1 MSSSHP
7 APQSFV
13 AVFVGATRGIGL
25 ATLKVLIRALPNPRF
40 YVIGRSKAR
49 FAGEL
54 ALLSEY
60 NPNATVQ
67 FVEAEVSLIK
77 AIDSACERIM
87 NLEKHVDLLFMSPG
101 SLAFGG
107 PHCKT
112 PVLWSLCLL
121 TYSTDTEE
129 NLDLCFALSFYI
141 RMRLIERLLP
151 LLMQA
156 SLPRVLSVL
165 AGGHEG
171 PLFANGGDIGLRKKG
186 NYTAPRAV
194 NQVTTLHSLAFIHF
208 ASHYPK
214 VSWLHVHPGWV
225 ATSFLSDLLQS
236 AGAVGVLV
244 AKVVL
249 PVYRLVAMSEE
260 ECGRR
265 QAGYALSG
273 RYPSR
278 EMICSAVVDVTDQAA
293 CHGSCSGFYRV
304 LSDGSTVTDG
314 RVLGPLE
321 REGWPLRVLEH
332 IQQVFDEILSQK

>member
-25 ATLKVLIRALPNPRF
+25 ATLKALTRALPNPRF
-40 YVIGRSKAR
+40 YIIGRSKAR

-54 ALLSEY
+54 ALLNEY
-60 NPNATVQ
+60 NPNAAIQ

-77 AIDSACERIM
+77 GIEGVCERIM

-107 PHCKT
+107 PH
-112 PVLWSLCLL
+112 
-121 TYSTDTEE
+121 YTEE
-129 NLDLCFALSFYI
+129 KLDLCFALSFYI

-151 LLMQA
+151 MLMQA
-156 SLPRVLSVL
+156 PHPRVLSVL

-171 PLFANGGDIGLRKKG
+171 PLFTNNGDIGLRKKG
-186 NYTAPRAV
+186 SYTAPRAV
-194 NQVTTLHSLAFIHF
+194 NQVTTLHSLVFMYL

-214 VSWLHVHPGWV
+214 LSWLHVHPGWV
-225 ATSFLSDLLQS
+225 ATTFLSDLLQN
-236 AGAVGVLV
+236 AGIVGVL
-244 AKVVL
+244 AGKIAL
-249 PVYRLVAMSEE
+249 PVYRFIAMSEE

-265 QAGYALSG
+265 QAEYALSG

-278 EMICSAVVDVTDQAA
+278 KMICSAVVDVTDQAA
-293 CHGSCSGFYRV
+293 CYGSCSGFYRV

-314 RVLGPLE
+314 KVLGPME
-321 REGWPLRVLEH
+321 REGWPLKVFEH
-332 IQQVFDEILSQK
+332 TQKVFGEILSQK

>member
-25 ATLKVLIRALPNPRF
+25 ATLKALTRTLPNPRF
-40 YVIGRSKAR
+40 YIIGRSKAR

-54 ALLSEY
+54 ALLNEY
-60 NPNATVQ
+60 NPNAAIQ

-77 AIDSACERIM
+77 GIDGVCERIM

-107 PHCKT
+107 PHYTGEK
-112 PVLWSLCLL
+112 
-121 TYSTDTEE
+121 
-129 NLDLCFALSFYI
+129 LDLCFALSFYI

-151 LLMQA
+151 MLMQA
-156 SLPRVLSVL
+156 PHPRVLSVL

-171 PLFANGGDIGLRKKG
+171 PLFTNDGDIGLRKKG

-194 NQVTTLHSLAFIHF
+194 NQVTTLHSLVFMYL

-214 VSWLHVHPGWV
+214 LSWLHVHPGWV
-225 ATSFLSDLLQS
+225 ATTFLSDLLQS
-236 AGAVGVLV
+236 AGIVGVL
-244 AKVVL
+244 AGKIAL
-249 PVYRLVAMSEE
+249 PVYRFIAMSEE

-265 QAGYALSG
+265 QAEYALSG

-293 CHGSCSGFYRV
+293 CYGSCSGFYRV
-304 LSDGSTVTDG
+304 LSDGSTDTDG
-314 RVLGPLE
+314 KVLGPME
-321 REGWPLRVLEH
+321 REGWPLEVFEH
-332 IQQVFDEILSQK
+332 IQKVFGEILSQK

>member
-1 MSSSHP
+1 M
-7 APQSFV
+7 

-25 ATLKVLIRALPNPRF
+25 ATLKALTRALPNPRF

-49 FAGEL
+49 FAGVL
-54 ALLSEY
+54 ALLNEY
-60 NPNATVQ
+60 NPNAAIQ

-77 AIDSACERIM
+77 GIDGVCERIM
-87 NLEKHVDLLFMSPG
+87 NLEKHVDLLFISPG

-112 PVLWSLCLL
+112 PVLWSLRLL
-121 TYSTDTEE
+121 TFSTDTGEK
-129 NLDLCFALSFYI
+129 LDLCFALSFYI

-151 LLMQA
+151 MLMQA
-156 SLPRVLSVL
+156 PHPRVLSVL

-171 PLFANGGDIGLRKKG
+171 PLFTNDGDIGLRKKG

-194 NQVTTLHSLAFIHF
+194 NQVTALHSLAFIHF

-225 ATSFLSDLLQS
+225 ATTFLSDLLQS
-236 AGAVGVLV
+236 AGVVGVL
-244 AKVVL
+244 AGKIVL
-249 PVYRLVAMSEE
+249 PVYQFVAMSEN

-265 QAGYALSG
+265 QAEYALSG

-278 EMICSAVVDVTDQAA
+278 EMICSAVVDITDQAA
-293 CHGSCSGFYRV
+293 CYGSCSGFYRV

-314 RVLGPLE
+314 KVLDPME
-321 REGWPLRVLEH
+321 REGWPLKVFEH
-332 IQQVFDEILSQK
+332 TQKVFGEILSQK

>member
-25 ATLKVLIRALPNPRF
+25 ATLKVLIRALPNSRF

-54 ALLSEY
+54 ALLKEY
-60 NPNATVQ
+60 NPNATIQ

-77 AIDSACERIM
+77 GIDDACERIM
-87 NLEKHVDLLFMSPG
+87 KLEKHVDLLFMSPG
-101 SLAFGG
+101 SLAFRG
-107 PHCKT
+107 PH
-112 PVLWSLCLL
+112 
-121 TYSTDTEE
+121 YTEE
-129 NLDLCFALSFYI
+129 KLDLCFALSFYI
-141 RMRLIERLLP
+141 RMRLIERLIP
-151 LLMQA
+151 ILMQA
-156 SLPRVLSVL
+156 SHPRVLSVL

-171 PLFANGGDIGLRKKG
+171 PLFINDEDIGLRKKG

-208 ASHYPK
+208 ASHFPK
-214 VSWLHVHPGWV
+214 VSWMHVHPGWV
-225 ATSFLSDLLQS
+225 ATTFLSDLLQS
-236 AGAVGVLV
+236 AGAVGLL
-244 AKVVL
+244 AGKIVL

-293 CHGSCSGFYRV
+293 CHGPCSGFYRL

-314 RVLGPLE
+314 KVLGPLE

-332 IQQVFDEILSQK
+332 IQQVFDETLSQK

>member
-25 ATLKVLIRALPNPRF
+25 ATLKALTRALPNPRF
-40 YVIGRSKAR
+40 YIIGRSKAR

-54 ALLSEY
+54 ALLNEY
-60 NPNATVQ
+60 NPNAAIQ

-77 AIDSACERIM
+77 GIEGVCERIM

-107 PHCKT
+107 PH
-112 PVLWSLCLL
+112 
-121 TYSTDTEE
+121 YTEE
-129 NLDLCFALSFYI
+129 KLDLCFALSFYI

-151 LLMQA
+151 MLMQA
-156 SLPRVLSVL
+156 PHPRVLSVL

-171 PLFANGGDIGLRKKG
+171 PLFTNDGDIGLRKKG
-186 NYTAPRAV
+186 SYTVPRAV
-194 NQVTTLHSLAFIHF
+194 NQVTTLHSLVFMYL

-214 VSWLHVHPGWV
+214 LSWLHVHPGWV
-225 ATSFLSDLLQS
+225 ATTFLSDLLQS
-236 AGAVGVLV
+236 AGIVGVL
-244 AKVVL
+244 AGKIAL
-249 PVYRLVAMSEE
+249 PVYRLIAMSEE

-265 QAGYALSG
+265 QAEYALSG

-293 CHGSCSGFYRV
+293 CYGSCSGFYRV

-314 RVLGPLE
+314 KVLGPME
-321 REGWPLRVLEH
+321 REGWPLKVFEH
-332 IQQVFDEILSQK
+332 TQKVFGEILSQK

>member
-25 ATLKVLIRALPNPRF
+25 ATLKVLMRTLPNPRF
-40 YVIGRSKAR
+40 CVIGRSKAR

-54 ALLSEY
+54 ALLNEY
-60 NPNATVQ
+60 NPNATIQ

-87 NLEKHVDLLFMSPG
+87 KLEKHVDLLFMSPG

-107 PHCKT
+107 PH
-112 PVLWSLCLL
+112 
-121 TYSTDTEE
+121 YTEE
-129 NLDLCFALSFYI
+129 KLDICFALSFYI

-151 LLMQA
+151 ILMQA
-156 SLPRVLSVL
+156 SHPRVLSVL

-171 PLFANGGDIGLRKKG
+171 PLFINDGDIGLRKKG

-208 ASHYPK
+208 ASHFPK
-214 VSWLHVHPGWV
+214 VSWMHVHPGWV
-225 ATSFLSDLLQS
+225 ATTFLPDLLQS
-236 AGAVGVLV
+236 AGAVGVI
-244 AKVVL
+244 AGKIFL
-249 PVYRLVAMSEE
+249 PIYRLVAMSEE

-265 QAGYALSG
+265 QAGHAWSG

-293 CHGSCSGFYRV
+293 CYGSCSGFYRV

-314 RVLGPLE
+314 KVLGPLE
-321 REGWPLRVLEH
+321 REEWPLRVLEH
-332 IQQVFDEILSQK
+332 IQQVFDETLSQK

>member
-7 APQSFV
+7 ASQSFV

-25 ATLKVLIRALPNPRF
+25 ATLKVLIRTLPNPRI
-40 YVIGRSKAR
+40 YVIGRSKAS

-54 ALLSEY
+54 ALLNEH
-60 NPNATVQ
+60 NPNATIQ

-87 NLEKHVDLLFMSPG
+87 KLEKHVDLLFMSPG
-101 SLAFGG
+101 YLAFGG
-107 PHCKT
+107 PH
-112 PVLWSLCLL
+112 
-121 TYSTDTEE
+121 YTEE
-129 NLDLCFALSFYI
+129 KLDICFALSFYI

-151 LLMQA
+151 ILMQA
-156 SLPRVLSVL
+156 SHPRVLSVL

-171 PLFANGGDIGLRKKG
+171 PLFINDGDIGLRKKG

-208 ASHYPK
+208 ASHSPK
-214 VSWLHVHPGWV
+214 VSWMHVHPGWV
-225 ATSFLSDLLQS
+225 ATTFLSDLLQS
-236 AGAVGVLV
+236 AGAVGVL
-244 AKVVL
+244 AGKIVL

-293 CHGSCSGFYRV
+293 CHGPCSGFYRL

-314 RVLGPLE
+314 KVLGPLE

-332 IQQVFDEILSQK
+332 IQQVFDETLSQK

>member
-25 ATLKVLIRALPNPRF
+25 ATLKALSRTLPNPRF
-40 YVIGRSKAR
+40 YIIGRSKAR

-54 ALLSEY
+54 ALLNEY
-60 NPNATVQ
+60 NPNAAIQ

-77 AIDSACERIM
+77 GIDGVCERIM

-107 PHCKT
+107 PH
-112 PVLWSLCLL
+112 
-121 TYSTDTEE
+121 YTEE
-129 NLDLCFALSFYI
+129 KLDLCFSLSFYI
-141 RMRLIERLLP
+141 RIRLIERLLP
-151 LLMQA
+151 MLMQA
-156 SLPRVLSVL
+156 PHPRVLSVL

-171 PLFANGGDIGLRKKG
+171 PLFTNDGDIGLRKKG
-186 NYTAPRAV
+186 SYTAPRAV
-194 NQVTTLHSLAFIHF
+194 NQVTTLHSLVFMYL

-214 VSWLHVHPGWV
+214 LSWLHVHPGWV
-225 ATSFLSDLLQS
+225 ATTFLSDLLQS
-236 AGAVGVLV
+236 AGIVGVL
-244 AKVVL
+244 AGKIAL
-249 PVYRLVAMSEE
+249 PVYRFIAISEE

-265 QAGYALSG
+265 QAEYALSG

-293 CHGSCSGFYRV
+293 CYGSCSGFYRV
-304 LSDGSTVTDG
+304 LSDGSTATDG
-314 RVLGPLE
+314 KVLGPME
-321 REGWPLRVLEH
+321 REGWPLKVFEH
-332 IQQVFDEILSQK
+332 TQEVFGEILSQK

>member
-60 NPNATVQ
+60 NPNATIQ

-77 AIDSACERIM
+77 VVDDACERIM
-87 NLEKHVDLLFMSPG
+87 SAEKHVDLLFMSPG

-107 PHCKT
+107 PH
-112 PVLWSLCLL
+112 
-121 TYSTDTEE
+121 YTEE
-129 NLDLCFALSFYI
+129 KLDLCFALSFYI

-151 LLMQA
+151 MLMQA
-156 SLPRVLSVL
+156 PHPRVLSVL

-171 PLFANGGDIGLRKKG
+171 PLFTTDGDIGLRKKG

-225 ATSFLSDLLQS
+225 ATTFLSELLQS
-236 AGAVGVLV
+236 AGVLCL
-244 AKVVL
+244 KKN
-249 PVYRLVAMSEE
+249 
-260 ECGRR
+260 
-265 QAGYALSG
+265 
-273 RYPSR
+273 
-278 EMICSAVVDVTDQAA
+278 VDGGKQIVEVTDQAA

-304 LSDGSTVTDG
+304 LSDGSTATDG
-314 RVLGPLE
+314 KVLGPLE
-321 REGWPLRVLEH
+321 KGGWPLKVYKH
-332 IQQVFDEILSQK
+332 TQQVFDEILSQK

>member
-25 ATLKVLIRALPNPRF
+25 ATLKVLIRALPQPRF

-54 ALLSEY
+54 AILNES
-60 NPNATVQ
+60 NPNATIQ

-77 AIDSACERIM
+77 AIDGACERIM
-87 NLEKHVDLLFMSPG
+87 KLEKHVDLLFMSPG

-107 PHCKT
+107 PR
-112 PVLWSLCLL
+112 
-121 TYSTDTEE
+121 YTEE
-129 NLDLCFALSFYI
+129 KLDLCFSLSFYT

-151 LLMQA
+151 MLMQA
-156 SLPRVLSVL
+156 PHPRVLSVL
-165 AGGHEG
+165 AGGHES
-171 PLFANGGDIGLRKKG
+171 PLFTNDGDIGLRKKG

-194 NQVTTLHSLAFIHF
+194 NQVTTLHSLAFIYF

-225 ATSFLSDLLQS
+225 ATTFLSDLLRS
-236 AGAVGVLV
+236 AGVVGVL
-244 AKVVL
+244 AGKFVL
-249 PVYRLVAMSEE
+249 PAYWFVAMSEE

-265 QAGYALSG
+265 QAECALSG

-278 EMICSAVVDVTDQAA
+278 EMICAAVVDVTDQAA

-304 LSDGSTVTDG
+304 LSDGSTATDG
-314 RVLGPLE
+314 KVLGPLE
-321 REGWPLRVLEH
+321 REGWPLQVFKH
-332 IQQVFDEILSQK
+332 TQQVFDEILSQK

>member
-25 ATLKVLIRALPNPRF
+25 ATLKALTRALPNPRF

-54 ALLSEY
+54 ALLNEY
-60 NPNATVQ
+60 NPNAAIQ

-77 AIDSACERIM
+77 GIDGVCERIM

-107 PHCKT
+107 PH
-112 PVLWSLCLL
+112 
-121 TYSTDTEE
+121 YTEE
-129 NLDLCFALSFYI
+129 KLDLCFALSFYI

-151 LLMQA
+151 MLMQA
-156 SLPRVLSVL
+156 PHPRVLSVL

-171 PLFANGGDIGLRKKG
+171 PLFTNDGDIGLRKKG
-186 NYTAPRAV
+186 SYTAPRAV
-194 NQVTTLHSLAFIHF
+194 NQVTTLHSLVFMYLV
-208 ASHYPK
+208 SHYPK
-214 VSWLHVHPGWV
+214 LSWLHVHPGWV
-225 ATSFLSDLLQS
+225 ATTFLSDLLHS
-236 AGAVGVLV
+236 AGIVGVL
-244 AKVVL
+244 AGKIAL
-249 PVYRLVAMSEE
+249 PVYRFIAMSEE

-265 QAGYALSG
+265 QAEYALSG

-293 CHGSCSGFYRV
+293 CYGSCSGFYRV
-304 LSDGSTVTDG
+304 LSDGSTATDG
-314 RVLGPLE
+314 KVLGPME
-321 REGWPLRVLEH
+321 REGWPLKVFEH
-332 IQQVFDEILSQK
+332 TQEVFGEILSQK

>member
-13 AVFVGATRGIGL
+13 AIFVGATRGIGL
-25 ATLKVLIRALPNPRF
+25 ATLKVLTRTLPNPRF

-54 ALLSEY
+54 ALLNEY
-60 NPNATVQ
+60 NPDATIQ

-77 AIDSACERIM
+77 AVDDACERII
-87 NLEKHVDLLFMSPG
+87 NSEKHVDLLFMSPG

-107 PHCKT
+107 PH
-112 PVLWSLCLL
+112 
-121 TYSTDTEE
+121 YTEE
-129 NLDLCFALSFYI
+129 KLDLCFALSFYI

-151 LLMQA
+151 MLMQA
-156 SLPRVLSVL
+156 PHPRVLSVL

-171 PLFANGGDIGLRKKG
+171 PLFTKDGDIGLCNKD

-225 ATSFLSDLLQS
+225 ATTFLSDLLQS
-236 AGAVGVLV
+236 AGVVGVL
-244 AKVVL
+244 AGRAIL
-249 PVYRLVAMSEE
+249 PAYRLVAMSEE

-265 QAGYALSG
+265 QADYALSG
-273 RYPSR
+273 SYSSR

-304 LSDGSTVTDG
+304 LSDGTTATDDN
-314 RVLGPLE
+314 VLGPLE
-321 REGWPLRVLEH
+321 RKGWPLKVFKH
-332 IQQVFDEILSQK
+332 TQHVFDEILSQK

>member
-25 ATLKVLIRALPNPRF
+25 ATLKVLTRTLPNPRF

-54 ALLSEY
+54 ALLNEC
-60 NPNATVQ
+60 NPNATIQ
-67 FVEAEVSLIK
+67 FVQAEVSLIK
-77 AIDSACERIM
+77 AIDGACERIR
-87 NLEKHVDLLFMSPG
+87 NLEKHVDFLFMSPG

-107 PHCKT
+107 PHYTGEK
-112 PVLWSLCLL
+112 
-121 TYSTDTEE
+121 
-129 NLDLCFALSFYI
+129 LDLCFALSFYI

-151 LLMQA
+151 MLMQA
-156 SLPRVLSVL
+156 PHPRVLSVL

-171 PLFANGGDIGLRKKG
+171 PLFTNDGDTGLRKKG
-186 NYTAPRAV
+186 SYTAPRAV

-225 ATSFLSDLLQS
+225 ATTFLSDLLQS
-236 AGAVGVLV
+236 AGAVGVL
-244 AKVVL
+244 AGKIVL
-249 PVYRLVAMSEE
+249 PVYRFVAMSED

-265 QAGYALSG
+265 QAEYALSG

-293 CHGSCSGFYRV
+293 CHGLCSGFYRV
-304 LSDGSTVTDG
+304 LSDGSTATDG
-314 RVLGPLE
+314 KVLGPLE
-321 REGWPLRVLEH
+321 REGWPLKAFKH
-332 IQQVFDEILSQK
+332 TQQVFDEILCQE

>member
-25 ATLKVLIRALPNPRF
+25 ATLKALIRTLPNPRF

-60 NPNATVQ
+60 NPNATIQ
-67 FVEAEVSLIK
+67 FVEAEASLIK
-77 AIDSACERIM
+77 GIDDACEGIM
-87 NLEKHVDLLFMSPG
+87 KSEKYVDLLFMSPG

-107 PHCKT
+107 PR
-112 PVLWSLCLL
+112 
-121 TYSTDTEE
+121 YTEE
-129 NLDLCFALSFYI
+129 RLDLCFALSFYI

-151 LLMQA
+151 MLMQA
-156 SLPRVLSVL
+156 PHPRVLSVL

-171 PLFANGGDIGLRKKG
+171 PLFTNDGDSGLRKKG

-225 ATSFLSDLLQS
+225 ATTFLSDLLQS
-236 AGAVGVLV
+236 AGAVGVL
-244 AKVVL
+244 AGKVVL

-278 EMICSAVVDVTDQAA
+278 EMICSAVVDVTDQTA

-314 RVLGPLE
+314 KVLGPLE

-332 IQQVFDEILSQK
+332 IQQVFNEILSQK

>member
-25 ATLKVLIRALPNPRF
+25 ATLKVLIQTLPNPRL

-49 FAGEL
+49 FAGDL
-54 ALLSEY
+54 ALLHEY
-60 NPNATVQ
+60 NSNAMIQ

-77 AIDSACERIM
+77 CIDDACKRIVK
-87 NLEKHVDLLFMSPG
+87 LEKHVDLLFMSPG

-107 PHCKT
+107 PH
-112 PVLWSLCLL
+112 
-121 TYSTDTEE
+121 YTEE
-129 NLDLCFALSFYI
+129 KLDLCFSLSFYV

-151 LLMQA
+151 MLMQA
-156 SLPRVLSVL
+156 PHPRVLSVL

-171 PLFANGGDIGLRKKG
+171 PLFTNDGDIGLRKKS

-194 NQVTTLHSLAFIHF
+194 NQVTTLHSLVSIHF

-225 ATSFLSDLLQS
+225 ATTFLSDLLQS
-236 AGAVGVLV
+236 AGVIGVL
-244 AKVVL
+244 AGKIIL
-249 PVYRLVAMSEE
+249 PVYRSVAMSED
-260 ECGRR
+260 ECGLR

-304 LSDGSTVTDG
+304 LSDGSTATEG
-314 RVLGPLE
+314 RILSPLE
-321 REGWPLRVLEH
+321 REGWPLKVFEH
-332 IQQVFDEILSQK
+332 TQQVFGEILNQK

>member
-25 ATLKVLIRALPNPRF
+25 ATLKVLTRALPNPRF

-54 ALLSEY
+54 ALLNEF
-60 NPNATVQ
+60 NLDATIQ
-67 FVEAEVSLIK
+67 FVETEVSLIK
-77 AIDSACERIM
+77 GIDDACEKIK

-107 PHCKT
+107 PH
-112 PVLWSLCLL
+112 
-121 TYSTDTEE
+121 YTEE
-129 NLDLCFALSFYI
+129 KLDLCFSLSYYI

-151 LLMQA
+151 MLMQA
-156 SLPRVLSVL
+156 PHPRVLSVL

-171 PLFANGGDIGLRKKG
+171 PLFTKDGDIGLCKKD

-225 ATSFLSDLLQS
+225 ATTFLSDLLQS
-236 AGAVGVLV
+236 AGVVGVL
-244 AKVVL
+244 AGKFVL
-249 PVYRLVAMSEE
+249 PVYRQIML
-260 ECGRR
+260 
-265 QAGYALSG
+265 
-273 RYPSR
+273 
-278 EMICSAVVDVTDQAA
+278 
-293 CHGSCSGFYRV
+293 
-304 LSDGSTVTDG
+304 
-314 RVLGPLE
+314 
-321 REGWPLRVLEH
+321 
-332 IQQVFDEILSQK
+332 

>member
-25 ATLKVLIRALPNPRF
+25 ATLKVLIRTLPNPRF

-54 ALLSEY
+54 ALLNEY
-60 NPNATVQ
+60 NPNATIQ

-87 NLEKHVDLLFMSPG
+87 KLEKHVDLLFMSPG

-107 PHCKT
+107 PHCET
-112 PVLWSLCLL
+112 PALWSLCQL

-129 NLDLCFALSFYI
+129 KLDLCFALSFYI

-151 LLMQA
+151 ILMQA
-156 SLPRVLSVL
+156 SHPRVLSVL

-171 PLFANGGDIGLRKKG
+171 PLFINDGDIGLRKKG

-208 ASHYPK
+208 ASHFPK

-225 ATSFLSDLLQS
+225 ATAFLSDLLQS
-236 AGAVGVLV
+236 AGAVGVL
-244 AKVVL
+244 AGKIVL

-265 QAGYALSG
+265 EAGYALSG

-304 LSDGSTVTDG
+304 FSDGSTVTDG
-314 RVLGPLE
+314 KVLGPLE
-321 REGWPLRVLEH
+321 REGWPLKVLEH

>member
-25 ATLKVLIRALPNPRF
+25 ATLKVLTRTLPNPRF

-54 ALLSEY
+54 ALLNEC
-60 NPNATVQ
+60 NPNATIQ
-67 FVEAEVSLIK
+67 FVQAEVSLIK
-77 AIDSACERIM
+77 AIDGACERIR
-87 NLEKHVDLLFMSPG
+87 NLEKHVDFLFMSPG

-107 PHCKT
+107 PHYTGEK
-112 PVLWSLCLL
+112 
-121 TYSTDTEE
+121 
-129 NLDLCFALSFYI
+129 LDLCFALSFYI

-151 LLMQA
+151 MLMQA
-156 SLPRVLSVL
+156 PHPRVLSVL

-171 PLFANGGDIGLRKKG
+171 PLFTNDGDTGLRKKG
-186 NYTAPRAV
+186 NYTAPTAV

-225 ATSFLSDLLQS
+225 ATTFLSDLLQS
-236 AGAVGVLV
+236 AGAVGVL
-244 AKVVL
+244 AGKIVL
-249 PVYRLVAMSEE
+249 PVYRFVAMSED

-265 QAGYALSG
+265 QAEYALSG

-293 CHGSCSGFYRV
+293 CHGLCSGFYRV
-304 LSDGSTVTDG
+304 LSDGSTATDG
-314 RVLGPLE
+314 KVLGPLE
-321 REGWPLRVLEH
+321 REGWPLKAFKH
-332 IQQVFDEILSQK
+332 TQQVFDEILCQE

>member
-25 ATLKVLIRALPNPRF
+25 ATLKVLTRTLPNPRF

-49 FAGEL
+49 FAGDL
-54 ALLSEY
+54 TLLNEY
-60 NPNATVQ
+60 NPNAMIQ
-67 FVEAEVSLIK
+67 FVETEVSLING
-77 AIDSACERIM
+77 IDDACERIM
-87 NLEKHVDLLFMSPG
+87 ELEKHVDLLFMSPG
-101 SLAFGG
+101 SLVFGG
-107 PHCKT
+107 PH
-112 PVLWSLCLL
+112 
-121 TYSTDTEE
+121 YTEE
-129 NLDLCFALSFYI
+129 KLDLCFALSFYI
-141 RMRLIERLLP
+141 RIRLVQRLLP

-156 SLPRVLSVL
+156 PHPRVLSVL

-171 PLFANGGDIGLRKKG
+171 PLFTKDGDIGLCKKG

-214 VSWLHVHPGWV
+214 VSWLHIHPGWV
-225 ATSFLSDLLQS
+225 ATTFLSDLLQS
-236 AGAVGVLV
+236 AGVVGVL
-244 AKVVL
+244 AGKVVL
-249 PVYRLVAMSEE
+249 PVYRLVAMSED

-278 EMICSAVVDVTDQAA
+278 EMICSAMVDVTDQAA
-293 CHGSCSGFYRV
+293 CHGPCSGFYRV
-304 LSDGSTVTDG
+304 LSDGSTVTEEKI
-314 RVLGPLE
+314 LGPLK
-321 REGWPLRVLEH
+321 REGWPLKVLKH
-332 IQQVFDEILSQK
+332 TQQVFDETLSQR

>member
-25 ATLKVLIRALPNPRF
+25 ATLKVLIRTLPNPRF

-54 ALLSEY
+54 GLLSEY
-60 NPNATVQ
+60 NSNATIQ

-87 NLEKHVDLLFMSPG
+87 KLEKHVDLLFMSPG

-107 PHCKT
+107 PH
-112 PVLWSLCLL
+112 
-121 TYSTDTEE
+121 YTEE
-129 NLDLCFALSFYI
+129 KLDLCFALSFYI

-151 LLMQA
+151 MLIQA
-156 SLPRVLSVL
+156 PHPRVLSVL

-171 PLFANGGDIGLRKKG
+171 PLFINDGDIGLRTKG
-186 NYTAPRAV
+186 HYTAPRAV
-194 NQVTTLHSLAFIHF
+194 NQLTTLHSLAFIHF
-208 ASHYPK
+208 ASHFPK
-214 VSWLHVHPGWV
+214 VSWMHVHPGWV
-225 ATSFLSDLLQS
+225 ATTFLSDLLQS
-236 AGAVGVLV
+236 AGAVGVI
-244 AKVVL
+244 AGKIVL

-314 RVLGPLE
+314 KVLGPLE
-321 REGWPLRVLEH
+321 REGWPLKVLEH

>member
-25 ATLKVLIRALPNPRF
+25 ATLKVLIRTLPNPRF

-49 FAGEL
+49 CAGEL

-60 NPNATVQ
+60 NPNATIQ
-67 FVEAEVSLIK
+67 FVEAEASLIK
-77 AIDSACERIM
+77 GIDDACEGIM
-87 NLEKHVDLLFMSPG
+87 KLEKRVDLLFMSPG

-107 PHCKT
+107 PH
-112 PVLWSLCLL
+112 
-121 TYSTDTEE
+121 YTEE
-129 NLDLCFALSFYI
+129 RLDLCFALSFYI
-141 RMRLIERLLP
+141 RIRLIERLLP
-151 LLMQA
+151 MLMQA
-156 SLPRVLSVL
+156 PHPRVLSVL

-171 PLFANGGDIGLRKKG
+171 PLFTNDGDIGLRKKC

-214 VSWLHVHPGWV
+214 VSWMHVHPGWV
-225 ATSFLSDLLQS
+225 ATTFLSDLLQS
-236 AGAVGVLV
+236 AGAVGVL
-244 AKVVL
+244 AGKIVL
-249 PVYRLVAMSEE
+249 PIYRLVAMSEE

-278 EMICSAVVDVTDQAA
+278 EMMCSAVVDVTDQAA

-314 RVLGPLE
+314 KVLGPLE

-332 IQQVFDEILSQK
+332 IQQVFNEISGQK